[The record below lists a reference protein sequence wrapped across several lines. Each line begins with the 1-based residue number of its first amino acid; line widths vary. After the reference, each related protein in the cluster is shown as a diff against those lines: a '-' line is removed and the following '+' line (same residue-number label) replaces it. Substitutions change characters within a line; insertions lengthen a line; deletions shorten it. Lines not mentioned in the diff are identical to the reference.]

1 MSFSSSSD
9 CAARVEMTNLQG
21 ESLKVNS
28 TNFKTKNGHFRSDK
42 GKGSLGSQGSQGSV
56 RLVCM
61 VLGMWLH
68 FSARSLASGCR

>member
-42 GKGSLGSQGSQGSV
+42 GKGSQGSV